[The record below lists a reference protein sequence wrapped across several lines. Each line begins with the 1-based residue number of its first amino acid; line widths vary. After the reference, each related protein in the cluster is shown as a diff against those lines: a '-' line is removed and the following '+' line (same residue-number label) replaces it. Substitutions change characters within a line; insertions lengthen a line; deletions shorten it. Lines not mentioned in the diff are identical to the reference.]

1 MPRSRSR
8 SMESR
13 TCSSISRAERTPVAS
28 KRRSASVDFPWS
40 ICAMIEKFRISSRRF
55 SLMLFLA
62 LPCMVIPNYHTEKP
76 RRFQA
81 RAVVLY
87 YLKAKIFARRVKG
100 ARQILR
106 RGTNIMQQIM
116 TYAATLSKKG
126 FDVRCFGTANEA
138 RRALLAAIP
147 AGASVGIGGSMTIEQ
162 LGVESEL
169 KSRGC
174 PVYWHWKSAPEQ
186 RAEVTK
192 KAFCADFYL
201 DEFQRRLAGRK
212 PLEHRR
218 KRQPSGH
225 DAARDGKAHLRD
237 RLQYNSPIP
246 TPSNASSAKPA
257 PKTPCVFT

>member
-1 MPRSRSR
+1 
-8 SMESR
+8 
-13 TCSSISRAERTPVAS
+13 
-28 KRRSASVDFPWS
+28 
-40 ICAMIEKFRISSRRF
+40 
-55 SLMLFLA
+55 
-62 LPCMVIPNYHTEKP
+62 MVIPNYHTEKP

-87 YLKAKIFARRVKG
+87 CLEAKIFARRVKG

-106 RGTNIMQQIM
+106 RGINIMQQIM
-116 TYAATLSKKG
+116 TYAAALSKKG
-126 FDVRCFGTANEA
+126 FDVRCFGTADEV

-186 RAEVTK
+186 RSEVTK

-201 DEFQRRLAGRK
+201 MSSNAVSCDGSLWNIDGNGNRLATMLRGTGKLICVIGCNKFTDSDPVERI
-212 PLEHRR
+212 
-218 KRQPSGH
+218 KREACPKN
-225 DAARDGKAHLRD
+225 AVRLHL
-237 RLQYNSPIP
+237 N
-246 TPSNASSAKPA
+246 
-257 PKTPCVFT
+257 TPCAKTGKCTDCKSPDRMCKLTLELRYPPAGRDMEVWLVDEPLGY